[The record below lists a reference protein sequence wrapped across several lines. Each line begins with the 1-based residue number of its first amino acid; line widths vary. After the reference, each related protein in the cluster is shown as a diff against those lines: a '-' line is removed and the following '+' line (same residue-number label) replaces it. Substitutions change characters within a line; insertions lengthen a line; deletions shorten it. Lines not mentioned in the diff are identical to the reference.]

1 MPKQQTGKNKA
12 KISEN
17 LWKSNWGYQMK
28 ARMERKCWQKM
39 VGIMTKMDYIN
50 SSK

>member
-1 MPKQQTGKNKA
+1 MPKQQTEKNKA

-17 LWKSNWGYQMK
+17 LWKSNQMK

-39 VGIMTKMDYIN
+39 AGIMTKMDYIN